1 MIMQM
6 NHKKLQQSGM
16 VLVTSFS
23 CVKAQ
28 VKVIAAREGI
38 FRGAEELLKGGKCI
52 LWIEFESWLKP
63 LIEPYVLG
71 PSSGITLNTWP
82 VRKYS

>member
-1 MIMQM
+1 M
-6 NHKKLQQSGM
+6 NHKKLQQFGM

-38 FRGAEELLKGGKCI
+38 SRSAEELLKGSKCI

-63 LIEPYVLG
+63 LTEPYVLG

-82 VRKYS
+82 GRKYS

>member
-1 MIMQM
+1 MTIQM
-6 NHKKLQQSGM
+6 NHKKLQQFGM

-38 FRGAEELLKGGKCI
+38 SRSAEELLKGSKCI

-63 LIEPYVLG
+63 LTEPYVLG

-82 VRKYS
+82 GRKYS